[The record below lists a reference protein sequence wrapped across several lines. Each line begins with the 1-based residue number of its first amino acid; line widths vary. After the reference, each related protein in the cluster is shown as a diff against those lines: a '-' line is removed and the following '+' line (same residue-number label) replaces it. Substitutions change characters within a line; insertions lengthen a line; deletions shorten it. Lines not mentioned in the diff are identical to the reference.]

1 MRCWS
6 CGYNLHGLET
16 GHCPE
21 CAAWFATGG
30 EVIPLVGRLRSR
42 VGARACV
49 VCGLDL
55 SRVSADRCP
64 VCSSGYAR
72 SLGPVS
78 QPVSLCDAAS

>member
-1 MRCWS
+1 MRCRS
-6 CGYNLHGLET
+6 CGYNLRGLET

-30 EVIPLVGRLRSR
+30 QVIPLARRLRSR

-55 SRVSADRCP
+55 SRVDADRCP
-64 VCSSGYAR
+64 RCSSGYAR
-72 SLGPVS
+72 TLVS
-78 QPVSLCDAAS
+78 PGAPVSLCDAAP